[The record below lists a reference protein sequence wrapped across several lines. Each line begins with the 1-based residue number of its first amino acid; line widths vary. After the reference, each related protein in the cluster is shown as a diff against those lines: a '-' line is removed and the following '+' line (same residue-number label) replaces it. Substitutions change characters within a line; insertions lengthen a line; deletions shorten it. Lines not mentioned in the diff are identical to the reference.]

1 MGDAQGGF
9 AEVAASRRGIG
20 QVLGSVVT
28 AAVALVV
35 GQRRRVVDASAE
47 VAEIN
52 FASGAAVSTIET
64 LSVLMSM
71 TCCGAAADT
80 VFAAKAAIRGISSF
94 SYALNGFCVQRY
106 ENMRNYTK

>member
-35 GQRRRVVDASAE
+35 GQRRKVVDASAE

-52 FASGAAVSTIET
+52 FASGAAVSIIET
-64 LSVLMSM
+64 LSVPMSM

-80 VFAAKAAIRGISSF
+80 VFAAKAAIRGSVVF
-94 SYALNGFCVQRY
+94 HTL
-106 ENMRNYTK
+106 

>member
-47 VAEIN
+47 VAEITSP
-52 FASGAAVSTIET
+52 SGGAVSTIET

-71 TCCGAAADT
+71 TCCGGGGDVRSVRPAKRNGTNVRTGKGT
-80 VFAAKAAIRGISSF
+80 VG
-94 SYALNGFCVQRY
+94 
-106 ENMRNYTK
+106 